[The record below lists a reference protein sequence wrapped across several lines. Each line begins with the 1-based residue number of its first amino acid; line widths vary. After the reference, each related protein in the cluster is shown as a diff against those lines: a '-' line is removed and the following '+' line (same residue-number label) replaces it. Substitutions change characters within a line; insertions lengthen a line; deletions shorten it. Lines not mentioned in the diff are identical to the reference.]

1 MNLHQQIHQVLAK
14 RGYQVRQHP
23 AARRQQMFAAKG
35 VDLVLDVG
43 AAVGAYGTEL
53 RGFGYPG
60 RIVSFEPLS
69 EAYAA
74 LLSVCDPDPDWVAVH
89 TALGEDDGEAEIN
102 VAGNSD
108 SSSLLPMLDAHRAV
122 APHANYIGVE
132 TIRVQKLDDVAA
144 EHTARAQH
152 PFLKIDTQGFE
163 RHVLA
168 GATKTMPT
176 VVGLQVEL
184 SFVPLY
190 EGSMLAHEAISAL
203 YEQGFLLEALETGL
217 RDPVTG
223 QMLQADGLFFR
234 Q

>member
-1 MNLHQQIHQVLAK
+1 MNLHQQVHRVLAQ

-23 AARRQQMFAAKG
+23 AAHRQQLFVTHG

-53 RGFGYPG
+53 RRFGYQG

-69 EAYAA
+69 KAYAA
-74 LLSVCDPDPDWVAVH
+74 LLSVSDPDPGWAAVH
-89 TALGEDDGEAEIN
+89 TALGQDDGETEIN

-163 RHVLA
+163 RQVLA
-168 GATKTMPT
+168 GATKTMPAI
-176 VVGLQVEL
+176 VGLQIEL

-190 EGSMLAHEAISAL
+190 EGSMLAHEAISDL
-203 YEQGFLLEALETGL
+203 YEQGFLLEALEAGL
-217 RDPVTG
+217 RDPVSG

>member
-1 MNLHQQIHQVLAK
+1 MNLHQRIHQVLAQ

-23 AARRQQMFAAKG
+23 AARRQQLFAAKG

-53 RGFGYPG
+53 RGFGYHG

-69 EAYAA
+69 NAYAA
-74 LLSVCDPDPDWVAVH
+74 LLRVSDRDPGWVAIR
-89 TALGEDDGEAEIN
+89 TALGEDDGETDIN

-108 SSSLLPMLDAHRAV
+108 SSSLLPMLEAHRSA
-122 APHANYIGVE
+122 APHANYVGVE
-132 TIRVQKLDDVAA
+132 TIQVHKLDDVAA
-144 EHTARAQH
+144 EYTARSHQQ
-152 PFLKIDTQGFE
+152 FLKIDTQGFE
-163 RHVLA
+163 RQVLA
-168 GATKTMPT
+168 GATKTMPS
-176 VVGLQVEL
+176 VVGLQIEL

-190 EGSMLAHEAISAL
+190 EGSMLAHEAISDL
-203 YEQGFLLEALETGL
+203 HEQGFLLEGLETGL